1 MEPRADGCSMKKIF
15 GLTAAAL
22 LLAGCADS
30 DTGNETQAGR
40 EGAGG
45 SMAGAGGAGPGY
57 DGSGTGS
64 GKYGTVPDSGAAAVG
79 QAGHSQTNTAMPKA
93 PAKTETPPTPPSP
106 QY

>member
-1 MEPRADGCSMKKIF
+1 MGRRADGCSMKGIF
-15 GLTAAAL
+15 GLMAGAL

-40 EGAGG
+40 EGVGG

-64 GKYGTVPDSGAAAVG
+64 GKCGTVPDSGAAAIG
-79 QAGHSQTNTAMPKA
+79 
-93 PAKTETPPTPPSP
+93 
-106 QY
+106 

>member
-1 MEPRADGCSMKKIF
+1 MKKIF
-15 GLTAAAL
+15 ALAAGAL
-22 LLAGCADS
+22 VLSGCTDS
-30 DTGNETQAGR
+30 DTGNKTQAGR
-40 EGAGG
+40 EGVGG

-93 PAKTETPPTPPSP
+93 STNTEAPPTPPSP
-106 QY
+106 QQ